1 MTLREDVAAEVDPKR
16 RSRLK
21 AEYLRDLWA
30 AEWPAIGKPTITRT
44 VGGQSWAIVFD
55 ERPAVVRDNA
65 GNIVGIDA
73 KVRVFRAGVEL
84 RVDPHR
90 ICINPPILVPDGL
103 GGFELN
109 PREAFLRW
117 LVDSLRGT
125 PNARGW
131 RP

>member
-1 MTLREDVAAEVDPKR
+1 MTLRDDVAGEPDPKR

-30 AEWPAIGKPTITRT
+30 AEWPAIGNPTVSRT
-44 VGGQSWAIVFD
+44 VGGQNWSIVFQ
-55 ERPAVVRDNA
+55 ERPKVIRDKDN
-65 GNIVGIDA
+65 NIVGIDA
-73 KVRVFRAGVEL
+73 RVRVFKDGVEL
-84 RVDPHR
+84 HVDGHRV
-90 ICINPPILVPDGL
+90 CVNPPILVPDGT
-103 GGFELN
+103 GGYELN

-117 LVDSLRGT
+117 LVESLRDT